1 MQNDEVRDAAAPAA
15 LTAAPRK
22 VVHVDMDAFYAS
34 VEQRDEPA
42 WRGRP
47 VIVAWRGRRSV
58 VCAASYEA
66 REFGVRSAMPASRA
80 ERLCPDAVF
89 TPPDFPRYRAVSTQ
103 IRAIFRRYTDLVEPL
118 SLDEAYLDVTH
129 NKPGLA
135 TATAVAKQ
143 IRAEIRAELAL
154 NASAGV
160 APNKF
165 LAKIAS
171 DWRKPNGLFVIQPHE
186 VQDFLA
192 PLAVRKL
199 PGVGGATE
207 SALATLGVATVADLR
222 ALPLAALNARFGK
235 QGRRLYELARGID
248 ERAVC
253 PDQPRRS
260 LSAETTFE
268 QDRRLSELDETVVDL
283 AARVWRHVDA
293 AEGHARTVVLKLKTA
308 DFRIITRSHTP
319 AAPPDSAA
327 TLADIARRLLTR
339 VELDPATRYRL
350 AGVGLANFRD
360 PDEDDAQPGLF

>member
-1 MQNDEVRDAAAPAA
+1 MSKPPPEGSQVADAGSVSQ
-15 LTAAPRK
+15 RK
-22 VVHVDMDAFYAS
+22 IVHVDMDAFYAS
-34 VEQRDEPA
+34 VEQRDHPE

-47 VIVAWRGRRSV
+47 VVVAWLGKRSV

-66 REFGVRSAMPASRA
+66 RVFGIRSAMPATRA

-89 TPPDFPRYRAVSTQ
+89 TPPDFPRYRAVSNQ
-103 IRAIFRRYTDLVEPL
+103 IREIFHRYTDLVEPL

-135 TATAVAKQ
+135 TATAVARQ
-143 IRAEIRAELAL
+143 IRVDIRAETAL

-171 DWRKPNGLFVIQPHE
+171 DWRKPDGLFVIQPHE
-186 VQDFLA
+186 IADFLA

-207 SALATLGVATVADLR
+207 RALADLGITTVAHLR
-222 ALPLAALNARFGK
+222 AYPAAELIARFGK
-235 QGRRLYELARGID
+235 QGRRLCELAYGID

-268 QDRRLSELDETVVDL
+268 VDCFLADLAPALEDL
-283 AARVWRHVDA
+283 AARVWSHVDVEETQA
-293 AEGHARTVVLKLKTA
+293 HTVVLKLKTSE
-308 DFRIITRSHTP
+308 FRLVTRSHTP
-319 AAPPDSAA
+319 STPPASAA
-327 TLADIARRLLTR
+327 ELTAIALALLGR
-339 VELDPATRYRL
+339 VELAPDTRYRL
-350 AGVGLANFRD
+350 AGVGLSNFRE
-360 PDEDDAQPGLF
+360 PVEDQQQPTLF